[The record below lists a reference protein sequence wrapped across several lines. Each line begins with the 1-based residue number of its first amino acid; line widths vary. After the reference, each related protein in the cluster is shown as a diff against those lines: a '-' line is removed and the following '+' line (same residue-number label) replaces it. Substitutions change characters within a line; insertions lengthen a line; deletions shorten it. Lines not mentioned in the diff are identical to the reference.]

1 MKRNNLK
8 VAYLY
13 EHGNKSLPP
22 LRKLVSEK
30 PNPEKSRIIDYL
42 KTHCVYLSRYHT
54 WITEHR
60 SFRLMGAFSA
70 IISYIALSRSG
81 VPKRIF
87 GIFEKTIP

>member
-30 PNPEKSRIIDYL
+30 PDPEKSRIIDY
-42 KTHCVYLSRYHT
+42 
-54 WITEHR
+54 
-60 SFRLMGAFSA
+60 
-70 IISYIALSRSG
+70 
-81 VPKRIF
+81 
-87 GIFEKTIP
+87 